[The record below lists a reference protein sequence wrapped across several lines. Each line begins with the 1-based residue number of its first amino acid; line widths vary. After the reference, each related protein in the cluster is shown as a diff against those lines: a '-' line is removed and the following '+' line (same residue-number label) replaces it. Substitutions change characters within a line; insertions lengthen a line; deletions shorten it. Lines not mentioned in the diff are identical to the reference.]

1 MARTADKLISDIRK
15 EVSSGILK
23 PGDQLE
29 VTALAER
36 FGVSRTPI
44 REAIRTL
51 VESGV
56 LETRPRKGS
65 FVRVLSAKQLLDL
78 FQVAAE
84 LEGMACRLAALSLTK
99 ENVEAIERGLAKCTQ
114 AAEVQNNA
122 EYAMAN
128 LDFHT
133 AIHNAS
139 GNDWLI
145 EQLRQLQINL
155 NSYRTMPYEIRGRLN
170 KSTVRHAHPMCLMI
184 TSGFASSTC
193 ANITSSGTSL
203 TPRQRQSLRHKWT
216 KIAFGNVQPNRL
228 ANAPKN
234 SVHGPV
240 LGLMIRIRCWVP
252 MRHRTLVR
260 ALLPAVV
267 CPPQS
272 AARLRFWMPKTSS

>member
-29 VTALAER
+29 VNALAER

-99 ENVEAIERGLAKCTQ
+99 ESVEAIERGLAKCTQ

-122 EYAMAN
+122 QYAMAN

-170 KSTVRHAHPMCLMI
+170 KSTDEHKIICDAILSGDGEHACNLMRDHMMLQGKRLPSI
-184 TSGFASSTC
+184 
-193 ANITSSGTSL
+193 
-203 TPRQRQSLRHKWT
+203 
-216 KIAFGNVQPNRL
+216 IATLEQQ
-228 ANAPKN
+228 KN
-234 SVHGPV
+234 N
-240 LGLMIRIRCWVP
+240 
-252 MRHRTLVR
+252 
-260 ALLPAVV
+260 
-267 CPPQS
+267 
-272 AARLRFWMPKTSS
+272 

>member
-1 MARTADKLISDIRK
+1 MMARTADKLISDIRN

-99 ENVEAIERGLAKCTQ
+99 ENLEAIESGLAKCTQ
-114 AAEVQNNA
+114 AAEFQNNV

-155 NSYRTMPYEIRGRLN
+155 NSYRTMPYEIRGRLK
-170 KSTVRHAHPMCLMI
+170 KSTDEHKIICDAILSGDGEHACNLMRDHMMLQGKRLPSI
-184 TSGFASSTC
+184 IAS
-193 ANITSSGTSL
+193 L
-203 TPRQRQSLRHKWT
+203 EQQ
-216 KIAFGNVQPNRL
+216 
-228 ANAPKN
+228 KN
-234 SVHGPV
+234 N
-240 LGLMIRIRCWVP
+240 
-252 MRHRTLVR
+252 
-260 ALLPAVV
+260 
-267 CPPQS
+267 
-272 AARLRFWMPKTSS
+272 

>member
-65 FVRVLSAKQLLDL
+65 FIRVLSAKQLLDL

-99 ENVEAIERGLAKCTQ
+99 ENVEAIESGLAKCTQ
-114 AAEVQNNA
+114 AAEFQNNV

-155 NSYRTMPYEIRGRLN
+155 NSYRTMPYEIRGRLK
-170 KSTVRHAHPMCLMI
+170 KSTDEHKIICDAILSGDGEHACNLMRDHMMLQGKRLPSI
-184 TSGFASSTC
+184 
-193 ANITSSGTSL
+193 
-203 TPRQRQSLRHKWT
+203 
-216 KIAFGNVQPNRL
+216 IATLEQQ
-228 ANAPKN
+228 KN
-234 SVHGPV
+234 N
-240 LGLMIRIRCWVP
+240 
-252 MRHRTLVR
+252 
-260 ALLPAVV
+260 
-267 CPPQS
+267 
-272 AARLRFWMPKTSS
+272 

>member
-51 VESGV
+51 VETGV

-99 ENVEAIERGLAKCTQ
+99 ENVEAIESGLAKCTQ
-114 AAEVQNNA
+114 AAEFQNNV

-155 NSYRTMPYEIRGRLN
+155 NSYRTMPYEIRGRLK
-170 KSTVRHAHPMCLMI
+170 KSTDEHKIICDAILSGDGEHACNLMRDHMMLQGKRLPSI
-184 TSGFASSTC
+184 
-193 ANITSSGTSL
+193 
-203 TPRQRQSLRHKWT
+203 
-216 KIAFGNVQPNRL
+216 IATLEQQ
-228 ANAPKN
+228 KN
-234 SVHGPV
+234 N
-240 LGLMIRIRCWVP
+240 
-252 MRHRTLVR
+252 
-260 ALLPAVV
+260 
-267 CPPQS
+267 
-272 AARLRFWMPKTSS
+272 

>member
-99 ENVEAIERGLAKCTQ
+99 KNVEAIESGLAKCTQ
-114 AAEVQNNA
+114 AAEFQNNV

-155 NSYRTMPYEIRGRLN
+155 NSYRTMPYEIRGRLK
-170 KSTVRHAHPMCLMI
+170 KSTDEHKIICDAILSGDGEHACNLMRDHMMLQGKRLPSII
-184 TSGFASSTC
+184 TS
-193 ANITSSGTSL
+193 L
-203 TPRQRQSLRHKWT
+203 EQQ
-216 KIAFGNVQPNRL
+216 
-228 ANAPKN
+228 KN
-234 SVHGPV
+234 N
-240 LGLMIRIRCWVP
+240 
-252 MRHRTLVR
+252 
-260 ALLPAVV
+260 
-267 CPPQS
+267 
-272 AARLRFWMPKTSS
+272 

>member
-1 MARTADKLISDIRK
+1 MARTADKLISDIHK
-15 EVSSGILK
+15 EVSSGVLK

-51 VESGV
+51 VETGV

-65 FVRVLSAKQLLDL
+65 FVRVLSVKQLLDL

-170 KSTVRHAHPMCLMI
+170 KSTDEHKIICDAIISGDGEHACNLMRDHMMLQGKRLPSI
-184 TSGFASSTC
+184 
-193 ANITSSGTSL
+193 
-203 TPRQRQSLRHKWT
+203 
-216 KIAFGNVQPNRL
+216 IATLEQQ
-228 ANAPKN
+228 KN
-234 SVHGPV
+234 
-240 LGLMIRIRCWVP
+240 
-252 MRHRTLVR
+252 
-260 ALLPAVV
+260 
-267 CPPQS
+267 
-272 AARLRFWMPKTSS
+272 K

>member
-1 MARTADKLISDIRK
+1 MMARTADKLISDIRK

-99 ENVEAIERGLAKCTQ
+99 ENLEAIESGLAKCTQ
-114 AAEVQNNA
+114 AAEFQNNV

-155 NSYRTMPYEIRGRLN
+155 NSYRTMPYEIRGRLK
-170 KSTVRHAHPMCLMI
+170 KSTDEHKIICDAILSGDGEHACNLMRDHMMLQGKRLPSI
-184 TSGFASSTC
+184 IAS
-193 ANITSSGTSL
+193 L
-203 TPRQRQSLRHKWT
+203 EQQ
-216 KIAFGNVQPNRL
+216 
-228 ANAPKN
+228 KN
-234 SVHGPV
+234 N
-240 LGLMIRIRCWVP
+240 
-252 MRHRTLVR
+252 
-260 ALLPAVV
+260 
-267 CPPQS
+267 
-272 AARLRFWMPKTSS
+272 

>member
-99 ENVEAIERGLAKCTQ
+99 ENVEAIESGLAKCTQ
-114 AAEVQNNA
+114 AAEFQNNV

-155 NSYRTMPYEIRGRLN
+155 NSYRTMPYEIRGRLK
-170 KSTVRHAHPMCLMI
+170 KSTDEHKIICDAILSGDGEHACNLMRDHMMLQ
-184 TSGFASSTC
+184 G
-193 ANITSSGTSL
+193 
-203 TPRQRQSLRHKWT
+203 K
-216 KIAFGNVQPNRL
+216 RL
-228 ANAPKN
+228 PSIIN
-234 SVHGPV
+234 
-240 LGLMIRIRCWVP
+240 
-252 MRHRTLVR
+252 TLE
-260 ALLPAVV
+260 
-267 CPPQS
+267 QQN
-272 AARLRFWMPKTSS
+272 T

>member
-1 MARTADKLISDIRK
+1 MARTADKLISDIRN

-99 ENVEAIERGLAKCTQ
+99 ENVEAIESGLAKCTQ
-114 AAEVQNNA
+114 AAEFQNNV

-155 NSYRTMPYEIRGRLN
+155 NSYRTMPYEIRGRLK
-170 KSTVRHAHPMCLMI
+170 KSTDEHKIICDAILSGDGEHACNLMRDHMMLQGKRLPSI
-184 TSGFASSTC
+184 IAS
-193 ANITSSGTSL
+193 L
-203 TPRQRQSLRHKWT
+203 EQQ
-216 KIAFGNVQPNRL
+216 
-228 ANAPKN
+228 KN
-234 SVHGPV
+234 N
-240 LGLMIRIRCWVP
+240 
-252 MRHRTLVR
+252 
-260 ALLPAVV
+260 
-267 CPPQS
+267 
-272 AARLRFWMPKTSS
+272 

>member
-1 MARTADKLISDIRK
+1 MMARTADKLISDIRK

-99 ENVEAIERGLAKCTQ
+99 ENVEAIESGLAKRTQ
-114 AAEVQNNA
+114 AAEFQNNV

-155 NSYRTMPYEIRGRLN
+155 NSYRTMPYEIRGRLK
-170 KSTVRHAHPMCLMI
+170 KSTDEHKIICDAILSGDGEHACNLMRDHMMLQGKRLPSII
-184 TSGFASSTC
+184 TS
-193 ANITSSGTSL
+193 L
-203 TPRQRQSLRHKWT
+203 EQQ
-216 KIAFGNVQPNRL
+216 
-228 ANAPKN
+228 KN
-234 SVHGPV
+234 N
-240 LGLMIRIRCWVP
+240 
-252 MRHRTLVR
+252 
-260 ALLPAVV
+260 
-267 CPPQS
+267 
-272 AARLRFWMPKTSS
+272 

>member
-29 VTALAER
+29 VNALAER

-155 NSYRTMPYEIRGRLN
+155 NSYRTMPYEIRGRLK
-170 KSTVRHAHPMCLMI
+170 KSTDEHKIIYDAILSGDGEHACNLMRDHMMLQGKRLPSI
-184 TSGFASSTC
+184 
-193 ANITSSGTSL
+193 
-203 TPRQRQSLRHKWT
+203 
-216 KIAFGNVQPNRL
+216 IATLEQQ
-228 ANAPKN
+228 KN
-234 SVHGPV
+234 N
-240 LGLMIRIRCWVP
+240 
-252 MRHRTLVR
+252 
-260 ALLPAVV
+260 
-267 CPPQS
+267 
-272 AARLRFWMPKTSS
+272 

>member
-99 ENVEAIERGLAKCTQ
+99 DNVEAIESGLAKCTQ
-114 AAEVQNNA
+114 AAEFQNNV

-155 NSYRTMPYEIRGRLN
+155 NSYRTMPYEIRGRLK
-170 KSTVRHAHPMCLMI
+170 KSTDEHKIICDAILSGDGEHACNLMRDHMMLQGKRLPSI
-184 TSGFASSTC
+184 
-193 ANITSSGTSL
+193 
-203 TPRQRQSLRHKWT
+203 
-216 KIAFGNVQPNRL
+216 IATLEQQ
-228 ANAPKN
+228 KN
-234 SVHGPV
+234 N
-240 LGLMIRIRCWVP
+240 
-252 MRHRTLVR
+252 
-260 ALLPAVV
+260 
-267 CPPQS
+267 
-272 AARLRFWMPKTSS
+272 

>member
-29 VTALAER
+29 VNTLAER

-78 FQVAAE
+78 FQVSAE

-122 EYAMAN
+122 KYAMAN
-128 LDFHT
+128 LDFHA

-155 NSYRTMPYEIRGRLN
+155 NSYRTMPYEIRGRLK
-170 KSTVRHAHPMCLMI
+170 KSTDEHKIICDAILSGDGEHACNLMRDHMMLQGKRLPSI
-184 TSGFASSTC
+184 
-193 ANITSSGTSL
+193 
-203 TPRQRQSLRHKWT
+203 
-216 KIAFGNVQPNRL
+216 IA
-228 ANAPKN
+228 
-234 SVHGPV
+234 
-240 LGLMIRIRCWVP
+240 
-252 MRHRTLVR
+252 TLE
-260 ALLPAVV
+260 
-267 CPPQS
+267 QQN
-272 AARLRFWMPKTSS
+272 T

>member
-1 MARTADKLISDIRK
+1 MARTADKLISDIRN

-51 VESGV
+51 VETGV

-114 AAEVQNNA
+114 ASEAQNNA

-170 KSTVRHAHPMCLMI
+170 KSTDEHKIICDAILSGDGEHACNLMRDHMMLQGKRLPSI
-184 TSGFASSTC
+184 
-193 ANITSSGTSL
+193 
-203 TPRQRQSLRHKWT
+203 
-216 KIAFGNVQPNRL
+216 IATLEQQ
-228 ANAPKN
+228 KN
-234 SVHGPV
+234 N
-240 LGLMIRIRCWVP
+240 
-252 MRHRTLVR
+252 
-260 ALLPAVV
+260 
-267 CPPQS
+267 
-272 AARLRFWMPKTSS
+272 

>member
-99 ENVEAIERGLAKCTQ
+99 ENVEAIESGLAKCTQ
-114 AAEVQNNA
+114 AAEFQNNV

-170 KSTVRHAHPMCLMI
+170 KSTDEHKIICDAILSGDGEHACNLMRDHMMLQGKRLPSI
-184 TSGFASSTC
+184 
-193 ANITSSGTSL
+193 
-203 TPRQRQSLRHKWT
+203 
-216 KIAFGNVQPNRL
+216 IA
-228 ANAPKN
+228 
-234 SVHGPV
+234 
-240 LGLMIRIRCWVP
+240 
-252 MRHRTLVR
+252 TLE
-260 ALLPAVV
+260 
-267 CPPQS
+267 QQN
-272 AARLRFWMPKTSS
+272 T

>member
-1 MARTADKLISDIRK
+1 MARTADKLISNIRK

-29 VTALAER
+29 VNALAER

-99 ENVEAIERGLAKCTQ
+99 ENVEAIERGLAKCIQ

-155 NSYRTMPYEIRGRLN
+155 NSYRTMPYEIRGRLK
-170 KSTVRHAHPMCLMI
+170 KSTDEHKIICDAILSGDGEHACNLMRDHMMLQGKRLPSI
-184 TSGFASSTC
+184 IAS
-193 ANITSSGTSL
+193 L
-203 TPRQRQSLRHKWT
+203 EQQ
-216 KIAFGNVQPNRL
+216 
-228 ANAPKN
+228 KN
-234 SVHGPV
+234 N
-240 LGLMIRIRCWVP
+240 
-252 MRHRTLVR
+252 
-260 ALLPAVV
+260 
-267 CPPQS
+267 
-272 AARLRFWMPKTSS
+272 

>member
-84 LEGMACRLAALSLTK
+84 LEGMACRLASLSLTK
-99 ENVEAIERGLAKCTQ
+99 ENVEAIERGLAKCIQ
-114 AAEVQNNA
+114 AAEAQNNA

-155 NSYRTMPYEIRGRLN
+155 NSYRTMPYEIRGRLK
-170 KSTVRHAHPMCLMI
+170 KSTDEHKIICDAILSGDGEHACNLMRDHMMLQGKRLPSI
-184 TSGFASSTC
+184 IAS
-193 ANITSSGTSL
+193 L
-203 TPRQRQSLRHKWT
+203 EQQ
-216 KIAFGNVQPNRL
+216 
-228 ANAPKN
+228 KN
-234 SVHGPV
+234 N
-240 LGLMIRIRCWVP
+240 
-252 MRHRTLVR
+252 
-260 ALLPAVV
+260 
-267 CPPQS
+267 
-272 AARLRFWMPKTSS
+272 

>member
-1 MARTADKLISDIRK
+1 MMARTADKLISDIRK

-99 ENVEAIERGLAKCTQ
+99 ENVEAIESGLAKCTQ
-114 AAEVQNNA
+114 AAEFQNNA

-155 NSYRTMPYEIRGRLN
+155 NSYRTMPYEIRGRLK
-170 KSTVRHAHPMCLMI
+170 KSTDEHKIICDAILSGDGEHACNLMRDHMMLQGKRLPSII
-184 TSGFASSTC
+184 TS
-193 ANITSSGTSL
+193 L
-203 TPRQRQSLRHKWT
+203 EQQ
-216 KIAFGNVQPNRL
+216 
-228 ANAPKN
+228 KN
-234 SVHGPV
+234 N
-240 LGLMIRIRCWVP
+240 
-252 MRHRTLVR
+252 
-260 ALLPAVV
+260 
-267 CPPQS
+267 
-272 AARLRFWMPKTSS
+272 

>member
-1 MARTADKLISDIRK
+1 MARTADKLISDIRN

-51 VESGV
+51 VETGI

-99 ENVEAIERGLAKCTQ
+99 ESVEAIERGLAKCTQ

-170 KSTVRHAHPMCLMI
+170 KSTDEHKIISDAILSGNGEHACNLMRDHMMLQGKRLPSI
-184 TSGFASSTC
+184 
-193 ANITSSGTSL
+193 
-203 TPRQRQSLRHKWT
+203 
-216 KIAFGNVQPNRL
+216 IATLEQQ
-228 ANAPKN
+228 KN
-234 SVHGPV
+234 N
-240 LGLMIRIRCWVP
+240 
-252 MRHRTLVR
+252 
-260 ALLPAVV
+260 
-267 CPPQS
+267 
-272 AARLRFWMPKTSS
+272 

>member
-29 VTALAER
+29 VNALAER

-99 ENVEAIERGLAKCTQ
+99 ENVEAIESGLAKCTQ
-114 AAEVQNNA
+114 AAEFQNNV

-155 NSYRTMPYEIRGRLN
+155 NSYRTMPYEIRGRLK
-170 KSTVRHAHPMCLMI
+170 KSTDEHKIICDAILSGDGEHACNLMRDHMMLQGKRLPSI
-184 TSGFASSTC
+184 
-193 ANITSSGTSL
+193 
-203 TPRQRQSLRHKWT
+203 
-216 KIAFGNVQPNRL
+216 IATLEQQ
-228 ANAPKN
+228 KN
-234 SVHGPV
+234 N
-240 LGLMIRIRCWVP
+240 
-252 MRHRTLVR
+252 
-260 ALLPAVV
+260 
-267 CPPQS
+267 
-272 AARLRFWMPKTSS
+272 

>member
-99 ENVEAIERGLAKCTQ
+99 ENVEAIESGLAKCTQ
-114 AAEVQNNA
+114 AAEFQNNV

-155 NSYRTMPYEIRGRLN
+155 NSYRTMPYEIRGRL
-170 KSTVRHAHPMCLMI
+170 KRSTDEHKIICDAILSGDGEHACNLMRDHMMLQGKRLPSI
-184 TSGFASSTC
+184 
-193 ANITSSGTSL
+193 
-203 TPRQRQSLRHKWT
+203 
-216 KIAFGNVQPNRL
+216 IATLEQQ
-228 ANAPKN
+228 KN
-234 SVHGPV
+234 N
-240 LGLMIRIRCWVP
+240 
-252 MRHRTLVR
+252 
-260 ALLPAVV
+260 
-267 CPPQS
+267 
-272 AARLRFWMPKTSS
+272 

>member
-1 MARTADKLISDIRK
+1 MARTADKLISDIRN

-99 ENVEAIERGLAKCTQ
+99 ENVEAIERGLAKCIQ

-155 NSYRTMPYEIRGRLN
+155 NSYRTMPYEIRGRLK
-170 KSTVRHAHPMCLMI
+170 KSTDEHKIICDAILSGDGEHACNLMRDHMMLQGKRLPSI
-184 TSGFASSTC
+184 IAS
-193 ANITSSGTSL
+193 L
-203 TPRQRQSLRHKWT
+203 EQQ
-216 KIAFGNVQPNRL
+216 
-228 ANAPKN
+228 KN
-234 SVHGPV
+234 N
-240 LGLMIRIRCWVP
+240 
-252 MRHRTLVR
+252 
-260 ALLPAVV
+260 
-267 CPPQS
+267 
-272 AARLRFWMPKTSS
+272 

>member
-1 MARTADKLISDIRK
+1 MMARTADKLISDIRK

-99 ENVEAIERGLAKCTQ
+99 KNVEAIESGLAKCTQ
-114 AAEVQNNA
+114 AAEFQNNV

-155 NSYRTMPYEIRGRLN
+155 NSYRTMPYEIRGRLK
-170 KSTVRHAHPMCLMI
+170 KSTDEHKIICDAILSGDGEHACNLMRDHMMLQGKRLPSI
-184 TSGFASSTC
+184 IAS
-193 ANITSSGTSL
+193 L
-203 TPRQRQSLRHKWT
+203 EQQ
-216 KIAFGNVQPNRL
+216 
-228 ANAPKN
+228 KN
-234 SVHGPV
+234 N
-240 LGLMIRIRCWVP
+240 
-252 MRHRTLVR
+252 
-260 ALLPAVV
+260 
-267 CPPQS
+267 
-272 AARLRFWMPKTSS
+272 

>member
-1 MARTADKLISDIRK
+1 MARTADKLISDIRN

-170 KSTVRHAHPMCLMI
+170 KSTDEHKIICDAILSGDGEHACNLMRDHMMLQGKRLPSI
-184 TSGFASSTC
+184 
-193 ANITSSGTSL
+193 
-203 TPRQRQSLRHKWT
+203 
-216 KIAFGNVQPNRL
+216 IATLEQQ
-228 ANAPKN
+228 KN
-234 SVHGPV
+234 N
-240 LGLMIRIRCWVP
+240 
-252 MRHRTLVR
+252 
-260 ALLPAVV
+260 
-267 CPPQS
+267 
-272 AARLRFWMPKTSS
+272 

>member
-51 VESGV
+51 VETGV

-84 LEGMACRLAALSLTK
+84 LEGMACRLAAYSLTK
-99 ENVEAIERGLAKCTQ
+99 ENVEAIESGLAKCTQ
-114 AAEVQNNA
+114 AAEFQNNV

-170 KSTVRHAHPMCLMI
+170 KSTDEHKIICDAILSGDGEHACNLMRDHMMLQGKRLPSI
-184 TSGFASSTC
+184 
-193 ANITSSGTSL
+193 
-203 TPRQRQSLRHKWT
+203 
-216 KIAFGNVQPNRL
+216 IATLEQQ
-228 ANAPKN
+228 KN
-234 SVHGPV
+234 N
-240 LGLMIRIRCWVP
+240 
-252 MRHRTLVR
+252 
-260 ALLPAVV
+260 
-267 CPPQS
+267 
-272 AARLRFWMPKTSS
+272 

>member
-99 ENVEAIERGLAKCTQ
+99 KNVEAIESGLAKCTQ
-114 AAEVQNNA
+114 AAEFQNNV

-155 NSYRTMPYEIRGRLN
+155 NSYSTMPYEIRGRLK
-170 KSTVRHAHPMCLMI
+170 KSTDEHKIICDAILSGDGEHACNLMRDHMMLQGKRLPSI
-184 TSGFASSTC
+184 IAS
-193 ANITSSGTSL
+193 L
-203 TPRQRQSLRHKWT
+203 EQQ
-216 KIAFGNVQPNRL
+216 
-228 ANAPKN
+228 KN
-234 SVHGPV
+234 N
-240 LGLMIRIRCWVP
+240 
-252 MRHRTLVR
+252 
-260 ALLPAVV
+260 
-267 CPPQS
+267 
-272 AARLRFWMPKTSS
+272 

>member
-99 ENVEAIERGLAKCTQ
+99 ENVEAIESGLAKCIQ

-155 NSYRTMPYEIRGRLN
+155 NSYRTMPYEIRGRLK
-170 KSTVRHAHPMCLMI
+170 KSTDEHKIICDAILSGDGEHACNLMRDHMMLQGKRLPSI
-184 TSGFASSTC
+184 IAS
-193 ANITSSGTSL
+193 L
-203 TPRQRQSLRHKWT
+203 EQQ
-216 KIAFGNVQPNRL
+216 
-228 ANAPKN
+228 KN
-234 SVHGPV
+234 N
-240 LGLMIRIRCWVP
+240 
-252 MRHRTLVR
+252 
-260 ALLPAVV
+260 
-267 CPPQS
+267 
-272 AARLRFWMPKTSS
+272 

>member
-51 VESGV
+51 VETGI

-114 AAEVQNNA
+114 AAEAQNNA

-155 NSYRTMPYEIRGRLN
+155 NSYRTMPYEIRGRLK
-170 KSTVRHAHPMCLMI
+170 KSTDEHKIICDAILSGDGEHACNLMRDHMMLQGKRLPSI
-184 TSGFASSTC
+184 
-193 ANITSSGTSL
+193 
-203 TPRQRQSLRHKWT
+203 
-216 KIAFGNVQPNRL
+216 IATLEQQ
-228 ANAPKN
+228 KN
-234 SVHGPV
+234 N
-240 LGLMIRIRCWVP
+240 
-252 MRHRTLVR
+252 
-260 ALLPAVV
+260 
-267 CPPQS
+267 
-272 AARLRFWMPKTSS
+272 

>member
-29 VTALAER
+29 VNALAER

-114 AAEVQNNA
+114 AAEAQNNA

-155 NSYRTMPYEIRGRLN
+155 NSYRTMPYKIRGRLK
-170 KSTVRHAHPMCLMI
+170 KSTDEHKIICDAILSGDGEHACNLMRDHMMLQGKRLPSI
-184 TSGFASSTC
+184 
-193 ANITSSGTSL
+193 
-203 TPRQRQSLRHKWT
+203 
-216 KIAFGNVQPNRL
+216 IATLEQQ
-228 ANAPKN
+228 KN
-234 SVHGPV
+234 N
-240 LGLMIRIRCWVP
+240 
-252 MRHRTLVR
+252 
-260 ALLPAVV
+260 
-267 CPPQS
+267 
-272 AARLRFWMPKTSS
+272 

>member
-114 AAEVQNNA
+114 AAEAQNNA

-133 AIHNAS
+133 AIHTAS

-170 KSTVRHAHPMCLMI
+170 KSTDEHKIICDAILSGDGEHACNLMRDHMMLQGKRLPSI
-184 TSGFASSTC
+184 
-193 ANITSSGTSL
+193 
-203 TPRQRQSLRHKWT
+203 
-216 KIAFGNVQPNRL
+216 IATLEQQ
-228 ANAPKN
+228 KN
-234 SVHGPV
+234 N
-240 LGLMIRIRCWVP
+240 
-252 MRHRTLVR
+252 
-260 ALLPAVV
+260 
-267 CPPQS
+267 
-272 AARLRFWMPKTSS
+272 

>member
-1 MARTADKLISDIRK
+1 MMARTADKLISDIRK

-99 ENVEAIERGLAKCTQ
+99 ENVEAIESGLAKCTQ
-114 AAEVQNNA
+114 AAEFQNNV

-155 NSYRTMPYEIRGRLN
+155 NSYRTMPYEIRGRLK
-170 KSTVRHAHPMCLMI
+170 KSTDEHKIICDAILSGDGEHACNLMRDHMMLQGKRLPSII
-184 TSGFASSTC
+184 TS
-193 ANITSSGTSL
+193 L
-203 TPRQRQSLRHKWT
+203 EQQ
-216 KIAFGNVQPNRL
+216 
-228 ANAPKN
+228 KN
-234 SVHGPV
+234 N
-240 LGLMIRIRCWVP
+240 
-252 MRHRTLVR
+252 
-260 ALLPAVV
+260 
-267 CPPQS
+267 
-272 AARLRFWMPKTSS
+272 

>member
-1 MARTADKLISDIRK
+1 MARTADKLISDIRN

-29 VTALAER
+29 VTALADR

-99 ENVEAIERGLAKCTQ
+99 ENVKAIESGLAKCTQ
-114 AAEVQNNA
+114 AAEFQNNV

-155 NSYRTMPYEIRGRLN
+155 NSYRTMPYEIRGRLK
-170 KSTVRHAHPMCLMI
+170 KSTDEHKIICDAILSGDGEHACNLMRDHMMLQGKRLPSI
-184 TSGFASSTC
+184 IAS
-193 ANITSSGTSL
+193 L
-203 TPRQRQSLRHKWT
+203 EQQ
-216 KIAFGNVQPNRL
+216 
-228 ANAPKN
+228 KN
-234 SVHGPV
+234 N
-240 LGLMIRIRCWVP
+240 
-252 MRHRTLVR
+252 
-260 ALLPAVV
+260 
-267 CPPQS
+267 
-272 AARLRFWMPKTSS
+272 

>member
-1 MARTADKLISDIRK
+1 MMARTADKLISDIRN

-170 KSTVRHAHPMCLMI
+170 KSTDEHKIICDAILSGDGEHACNLMRDHMMLQGKRLPSI
-184 TSGFASSTC
+184 IAS
-193 ANITSSGTSL
+193 L
-203 TPRQRQSLRHKWT
+203 EQQ
-216 KIAFGNVQPNRL
+216 
-228 ANAPKN
+228 KN
-234 SVHGPV
+234 N
-240 LGLMIRIRCWVP
+240 
-252 MRHRTLVR
+252 
-260 ALLPAVV
+260 
-267 CPPQS
+267 
-272 AARLRFWMPKTSS
+272 

>member
-1 MARTADKLISDIRK
+1 MMARTADKLISDIRN
-15 EVSSGILK
+15 EVSSGSLK

-99 ENVEAIERGLAKCTQ
+99 ENVEAIESGLAKCTQ
-114 AAEVQNNA
+114 AAEFQNNV

-155 NSYRTMPYEIRGRLN
+155 NSYRTMPYEIRGRLK
-170 KSTVRHAHPMCLMI
+170 KSTDEHKIICDAILSGDGEHACNLMRDHMMLQGKRLPSI
-184 TSGFASSTC
+184 IAS
-193 ANITSSGTSL
+193 L
-203 TPRQRQSLRHKWT
+203 EQQ
-216 KIAFGNVQPNRL
+216 
-228 ANAPKN
+228 KN
-234 SVHGPV
+234 N
-240 LGLMIRIRCWVP
+240 
-252 MRHRTLVR
+252 
-260 ALLPAVV
+260 
-267 CPPQS
+267 
-272 AARLRFWMPKTSS
+272 

>member
-1 MARTADKLISDIRK
+1 MARTADKLISDIRN

-51 VESGV
+51 VETGV

-114 AAEVQNNA
+114 AAEAQNNA
-122 EYAMAN
+122 DYAMAN

-155 NSYRTMPYEIRGRLN
+155 NSYRTMPYEIRGRLK
-170 KSTVRHAHPMCLMI
+170 KSTDEHKIICDAILSGDGEHACNLMRDHMMLQGKRLPTI
-184 TSGFASSTC
+184 
-193 ANITSSGTSL
+193 
-203 TPRQRQSLRHKWT
+203 
-216 KIAFGNVQPNRL
+216 IA
-228 ANAPKN
+228 
-234 SVHGPV
+234 
-240 LGLMIRIRCWVP
+240 
-252 MRHRTLVR
+252 TLE
-260 ALLPAVV
+260 
-267 CPPQS
+267 QQN
-272 AARLRFWMPKTSS
+272 T

>member
-99 ENVEAIERGLAKCTQ
+99 ENVEAIESGLAKCTQ
-114 AAEVQNNA
+114 AAEFQNNV

-155 NSYRTMPYEIRGRLN
+155 NSYRTMPYEIRGRLK
-170 KSTVRHAHPMCLMI
+170 KSTDEHKIICDAILSGDGEHACNLMRDHMMLQGKRLPSI
-184 TSGFASSTC
+184 IAS
-193 ANITSSGTSL
+193 L
-203 TPRQRQSLRHKWT
+203 EQQ
-216 KIAFGNVQPNRL
+216 
-228 ANAPKN
+228 KN
-234 SVHGPV
+234 N
-240 LGLMIRIRCWVP
+240 
-252 MRHRTLVR
+252 
-260 ALLPAVV
+260 
-267 CPPQS
+267 
-272 AARLRFWMPKTSS
+272 

>member
-29 VTALAER
+29 VNVLAER

-99 ENVEAIERGLAKCTQ
+99 ENVEVIERGLEKCTQ
-114 AAEVQNNA
+114 AAEAQNNA

-170 KSTVRHAHPMCLMI
+170 KSTDEHKIICNAILSGDGEHACNLMRDHMMLQGKRLPSI
-184 TSGFASSTC
+184 
-193 ANITSSGTSL
+193 
-203 TPRQRQSLRHKWT
+203 
-216 KIAFGNVQPNRL
+216 IATLEQQ
-228 ANAPKN
+228 KN
-234 SVHGPV
+234 N
-240 LGLMIRIRCWVP
+240 
-252 MRHRTLVR
+252 
-260 ALLPAVV
+260 
-267 CPPQS
+267 
-272 AARLRFWMPKTSS
+272 

>member
-99 ENVEAIERGLAKCTQ
+99 ENVEAIERGLAKCIQ

-155 NSYRTMPYEIRGRLN
+155 NSYRTMPYEIRGRLK
-170 KSTVRHAHPMCLMI
+170 KSTDEHKIICDAILSGDGEHACNLMRDHMMLQGKRLPSI
-184 TSGFASSTC
+184 
-193 ANITSSGTSL
+193 
-203 TPRQRQSLRHKWT
+203 
-216 KIAFGNVQPNRL
+216 IATLEQQ
-228 ANAPKN
+228 KN
-234 SVHGPV
+234 N
-240 LGLMIRIRCWVP
+240 
-252 MRHRTLVR
+252 
-260 ALLPAVV
+260 
-267 CPPQS
+267 
-272 AARLRFWMPKTSS
+272 

>member
-1 MARTADKLISDIRK
+1 MARTADKLISDIRN

-51 VESGV
+51 VETGV

-99 ENVEAIERGLAKCTQ
+99 ENVEAIESGLAKCTQ

-170 KSTVRHAHPMCLMI
+170 KSTDEHKIICDAILSGDGEHACNLMRDHMMLQGKRLPSI
-184 TSGFASSTC
+184 
-193 ANITSSGTSL
+193 
-203 TPRQRQSLRHKWT
+203 
-216 KIAFGNVQPNRL
+216 IATLEQQ
-228 ANAPKN
+228 KN
-234 SVHGPV
+234 N
-240 LGLMIRIRCWVP
+240 
-252 MRHRTLVR
+252 
-260 ALLPAVV
+260 
-267 CPPQS
+267 
-272 AARLRFWMPKTSS
+272 